1 MHDCLLSC
9 SVFFCC
15 CFWLCWVLISACE
28 IQFPDQGS
36 NSGPQ
41 HWERRVLSPG
51 PKFPLKLGLE
61 SSDHA
66 GRTLAQRITEFLLNC
81 CACSGIPRLQHS
93 FWKLTELS
101 TTWKPKPD
109 MIPISNCFQLTEEQ
123 VKKKK
128 FLCLVCSPTSLD
140 PEMWNEGSDWKQRAD
155 TVTSRGIKPA
165 WILCFHCSDLVLFF
179 HLPLPSYALFV
190 EASVLRCPA
199 PSVQDSRLF
208 GGNLCLPPGGCSDIP
223 PIK

>member
-1 MHDCLLSC
+1 MRS
-9 SVFFCC
+9 SS
-15 CFWLCWVLISACE
+15 LIK
-28 IQFPDQGS
+28 DQTQAPGTGS
-36 NSGPQ
+36 
-41 HWERRVLSPG
+41 RVLSPG

-128 FLCLVCSPTSLD
+128 NSSALSVVPLAWT
-140 PEMWNEGSDWKQRAD
+140 QRCGMRD
-155 TVTSRGIKPA
+155 QTGSRG
-165 WILCFHCSDLVLFF
+165 LTQLH
-179 HLPLPSYALFV
+179 
-190 EASVLRCPA
+190 
-199 PSVQDSRLF
+199 
-208 GGNLCLPPGGCSDIP
+208 PGE
-223 PIK
+223 